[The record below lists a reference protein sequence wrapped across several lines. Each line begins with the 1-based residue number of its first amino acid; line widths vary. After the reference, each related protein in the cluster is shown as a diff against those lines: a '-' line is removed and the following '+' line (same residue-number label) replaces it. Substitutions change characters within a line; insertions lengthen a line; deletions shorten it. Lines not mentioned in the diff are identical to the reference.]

1 MVNHNLNLKQQRG
14 VVLIAALVMVLV
26 VSGIAVTLMSNSSVD
41 MKVINAAQ
49 DYDEALT
56 LAYADTSRAIYD
68 EIKLN
73 GATKFTTPNLGGG
86 DETVPMTATGA
97 QATLELIKAPGEPQA
112 TNCSPRRSANA
123 TNSDVKCSV
132 DLRLSSTIAYGK
144 GNRHLVN
151 VITGIEQESL

>member
-1 MVNHNLNLKQQRG
+1 MVYRNINVNSQNG

-56 LAYADTSRAIYD
+56 TAHADSSRAIYE

-73 GATKFTTPNLGGG
+73 KAVNFTTPNLGAD
-86 DETVPMTATGA
+86 DETVAMSATGA
-97 QATLELIKAPGEPQA
+97 QGQLALVKAPGILSP
-112 TNCSPRRSANA
+112 TNCSRKRSAHS
-123 TNSDVKCSV
+123 TKSTIKCTR
-132 DLRLSSTIAYGK
+132 DLRLVTTVNFGKSDRHVVTVIA
-144 GNRHLVN
+144 
-151 VITGIEQESL
+151 GIEQESL